1 VFRLLVRSKG
11 IVRCGIIFEMISSS
25 VVTALRPTT
34 CNLTSWKRS
43 SKLLTSYIKAVEHGH
58 LYHTLGST
66 RSAVPLNSLTCLRP
80 LDSSKVLA
88 QSYSSKTKQDEK
100 KTSKGKIFLAV
111 VGFGVGA
118 LAGLGYVFR
127 KMNHKVMP
135 IANIDGNG
143 NAFLFSE
150 PPPIDMIARRVVNP
164 DDDSGLKVTLFQYQA
179 CPFCTKV
186 RAFLDFAGVSY
197 DVIEVNPVTKK
208 QVGWSVYKKVP
219 TVVVQV
225 KEGYQQLNDSSMII
239 SSLASYL
246 RDKNQDLL
254 KIVKFYP
261 VVEYNEGDGS
271 KRSEIMNRYFLM
283 FGDVDPVD
291 RTKEDIVEERRWRKW
306 SDDVLMHT
314 LSPNIY
320 RTWDESVEAFKMF
333 DKNGDWERIFSYWER
348 QLVIYVGAAAMYMIG
363 KRLKKRHNLLD
374 DVRQSLYNEV
384 NHFMKTVKSKGTPF
398 LGGNLPNLADLAVYA
413 CIVSIDGSVAFDDL
427 LRNTTVAPWYAR
439 MQQVIESRR
448 GKVVKM

>member
-1 VFRLLVRSKG
+1 MK
-11 IVRCGIIFEMISSS
+11 SS
-25 VVTALRPTT
+25 VTKTA
-34 CNLTSWKRS
+34 
-43 SKLLTSYIKAVEHGH
+43 
-58 LYHTLGST
+58 ST
-66 RSAVPLNSLTCLRP
+66 RS
-80 LDSSKVLA
+80 
-88 QSYSSKTKQDEK
+88 
-100 KTSKGKIFLAV
+100 
-111 VGFGVGA
+111 
-118 LAGLGYVFR
+118 
-127 KMNHKVMP
+127 
-135 IANIDGNG
+135 
-143 NAFLFSE
+143 FS
-150 PPPIDMIARRVVNP
+150 
-164 DDDSGLKVTLFQYQA
+164 
-179 CPFCTKV
+179 
-186 RAFLDFAGVSY
+186 
-197 DVIEVNPVTKK
+197 
-208 QVGWSVYKKVP
+208 
-219 TVVVQV
+219 
-225 KEGYQQLNDSSMII
+225 
-239 SSLASYL
+239 
-246 RDKNQDLL
+246 
-254 KIVKFYP
+254 
-261 VVEYNEGDGS
+261 
-271 KRSEIMNRYFLM
+271 
-283 FGDVDPVD
+283 
-291 RTKEDIVEERRWRKW
+291 EERRWRKW